1 MLRYCADRKVL
12 FVLLIYHTSIT
23 MSTDFC
29 RFVKRFSY
37 VFKNFLKIFYYV
49 QYNIFIAKSQ
59 ALPVARLINKARQS
73 AAARQRVAARPFR
86 RSAFRY
92 LFFTNLMR
100 GASASSC
107 SSSINCSRF
116 CNGVSHTRLPSLF
129 RNAECGRL
137 LYRTTH
143 AAIFSFNSS

>member
-1 MLRYCADRKVL
+1 MYNPKFDLYIISKKKIVVKHKTCK
-12 FVLLIYHTSIT
+12 
-23 MSTDFC
+23 
-29 RFVKRFSY
+29 FVKRFSY
-37 VFKNFLKIFYYV
+37 VFKNFLKIFYCV

-59 ALPVARLINKARQS
+59 ALPAARLINKARQS
-73 AAARQRVAARPFR
+73 AAARRRAAARPFR

-92 LFFTNLMR
+92 LFFINR
-100 GASASSC
+100 ICGAFASSRN
-107 SSSINCSRF
+107 SSINCSRF

>member
-1 MLRYCADRKVL
+1 MSHGIFSLL
-12 FVLLIYHTSIT
+12 PFLPFVKRFDGIL
-23 MSTDFC
+23 C

-37 VFKNFLKIFYYV
+37 VFKNFLKIFYCV

-59 ALPVARLINKARQS
+59 ALPAARLINKARQS
-73 AAARQRVAARPFR
+73 AAARRRAAARPFR
-86 RSAFRY
+86 HSSFRY

-100 GASASSC
+100 GASAFSC